1 MINPPKPAER
11 PKPTKAQFRHQ
22 FREQSEDDLREFI
35 SQQEHQLEV
44 ETKLR
49 GEQDE
54 LVDSLESKTE
64 KTCCSVDVNPSL
76 YSESSLFDKS
86 VTKA

>member
-54 LVDSLESKTE
+54 LVDSLETKTE